1 MALGRKTGGRKKGSL
16 NKRTLERMAIE
27 RERLE
32 LIKVEGITPLEYML
46 SIMRDPNAPAYRRDE
61 MAKAAAQYM
70 HPRLN
75 SVEVGGKK
83 NQPLIANNTTIVQ
96 VDLHKLSY
104 EELAQRYTERITAPK
119 QVDEIEMPP
128 NVLALAKTEIR

>member
-46 SIMRDPNAPAYRRDE
+46 EVMRDPKAPVYRRDE

-75 SVEVGGKK
+75 SVEIGGCVY
-83 NQPLIANNTTIVQ
+83 AH
-96 VDLHKLSY
+96 D
-104 EELAQRYTERITAPK
+104 RMR
-119 QVDEIEMPP
+119 
-128 NVLALAKTEIR
+128 